1 MPYSEGQD
9 CDIIWLLHTE
19 ETSRCRASKP
29 VMVNMG
35 RIKYMFSLSRN
46 IHRYVFQRKKE
57 KGHLTRKCIILR
69 VFHKNSLSQF
79 NIYFR
84 EDAQGMKEYRLWNN
98 TKTSRV

>member
-1 MPYSEGQD
+1 MPYLEGQD

-46 IHRYVFQRKKE
+46 IQIHLPEE
-57 KGHLTRKCIILR
+57 KGKGTPNQKMNYSSSFSWL
-69 VFHKNSLSQF
+69 KNSQ
-79 NIYFR
+79 
-84 EDAQGMKEYRLWNN
+84 E
-98 TKTSRV
+98 

>member
-1 MPYSEGQD
+1 MPYLEGQD
-9 CDIIWLLHTE
+9 CDIMWLSHTE

-57 KGHLTRKCIILR
+57 KGHLTRKCIIEFFTRIAYLSLIFISERMHR
-69 VFHKNSLSQF
+69 V
-79 NIYFR
+79 
-84 EDAQGMKEYRLWNN
+84 
-98 TKTSRV
+98 